1 MVNRILAAAVLCAG
15 VAAGGLPVSH
25 AHADDATTTAAPTLD
40 LADQPTSDDELKKEA
55 GTPPQS
61 TGVDAG
67 GIVLPNSEQAIGT
80 APSFDSGATSTLGV
94 SNSLNSVSTL
104 SATISDNGFQN

>member
-15 VAAGGLPVSH
+15 VSVGGLPVSQ
-25 AHADDATTTAAPTLD
+25 ARADDATTTAAPTLD
-40 LADQPTSDDELKKEA
+40 LADQPTTDDALKKES

-61 TGVDAG
+61 TSLDAG
-67 GIVLPNSEQAIGT
+67 GVMLPNSEQAIGT

-94 SNSLNSVSTL
+94 SNSLTSVSTL
-104 SATISDNGFQN
+104 SATVSDNGFQN